1 MALVTLHA
9 AFAAAQAV
17 HESIGEGVVRSFA
30 SPAARS
36 QAEASVALVSDPA
49 SLGNAPAGFGPLP
62 SFSVQTGLQTV
73 SVGID
78 PGTNLY
84 GTGSQSGPF
93 ERRGRRV
100 EYYNLDN
107 FGWGDSSNRNYQ
119 THPWVLG
126 VRKDGT
132 AFGVLFDSTW
142 ASSLDLGE
150 TQTRGIVFQTEGPS
164 PRVITID
171 ASSPQAVVS
180 TLAELTGQPFMPPM
194 WSVGYHQS
202 KYSYFPQQNV
212 LDVANEFRSRQI
224 PAEVIWMDIDYM
236 DGFRNFTFNGGAFP
250 NPAQLNSD
258 LDAIGFQAVWMANC
272 GIKVDGAYDAF
283 QQINAQGL
291 AVQRADRSQYR
302 ADVWPGLSVW
312 PDFTMQ

>member
-1 MALVTLHA
+1 MDVR
-9 AFAAAQAV
+9 AAAIVGFAITWTATATGQAV
-17 HESIGEGVVRSFA
+17 NEFLGDGVVRSFA
-30 SPAARS
+30 SAAA
-36 QAEASVALVSDPA
+36 QTNAEASVALVSDPA
-49 SLGNAPAGFGPLP
+49 SIGLVPAGFGPLP
-62 SFSVQTGLQTV
+62 VFSTPGGVSTV
-73 SVGID
+73 TV
-78 PGTNLY
+78 PVEVGTNLY
-84 GTGSQSGPF
+84 ATGSQSGPL
-93 ERRGRRV
+93 ERTGRRV

-126 VRKDGT
+126 VREDGS

-142 ASSLDLGE
+142 ASSLDLE
-150 TQTRGIVFQTEGPS
+150 QPLTDGIVFQTEGPM

-171 ASSPQAVVS
+171 AASPQEVVQR
-180 TLAELTGQPFMPPM
+180 LGELTGYPFMPPM

-250 NPAQLNSD
+250 DPAQLNSD

-272 GIKVDGAYDAF
+272 GIKVDG
-283 QQINAQGL
+283 G
-291 AVQRADRSQYR
+291 
-302 ADVWPGLSVW
+302 
-312 PDFTMQ
+312 